1 MKPRTRKTDVLTA
14 DLPGGELVLFDR
26 HAERY
31 HQLSPVCAFVW
42 RACDGSTPVDDLR
55 TLVERTFDVSAGEEL
70 VAQALRELE
79 HAGLLVDGD
88 GTVSA
93 TTPAPIG
100 QNAPRDMDRRDALQR
115 LASRGI
121 AVAMLPVITSLATPS
136 GAAAGV
142 SAAGTISS
150 VSSVSSVSSM
160 SSMSSFGAS
169 RRKKKWSWPW

>member
-1 MKPRTRKTDVLTA
+1 MKPRTRTADVLTA

-26 HAERY
+26 RAERY

-42 RACDGSTPVDDLR
+42 RACDGSTSVEDLCA
-55 TLVERTFDVSAGEEL
+55 LVERTFDVSAGEEL

-79 HAGLLVDGD
+79 HAGLLVDCD
-88 GTVSA
+88 GTASGRA
-93 TTPAPIG
+93 TPAPTG
-100 QNAPRDMDRRDALQR
+100 QNTTRDMDRRDALQR

-142 SAAGTISS
+142 SAPGAMSS
-150 VSSVSSVSSM
+150 GSSM
-160 SSMSSFGAS
+160 RGNS
-169 RRKKKWSWPW
+169 RRGRKKKWSWSWSWSW